1 MVSKMAYFPFMMDI
15 EDKTCLIVGGG
26 KIAFHKA
33 ELLLSFGAR
42 IRLVA
47 PKVCDEVKSLGV
59 KPKSDMPIDGT
70 TTGMAEIAN
79 VEIIKRRFTPED
91 LNNVDFVV
99 AATDDTALGEYISGL
114 CKKRGIPVNVVDK
127 KEECSF
133 IFPAIIKQGDLVV
146 SVSTGGNS
154 PAGAGYIK
162 RQIGETLPDYYGD
175 MVFRLGEYRDYI
187 LDNVQSPEDRKLIF
201 NRLLEYGDSHGGD
214 IPKNVVES
222 FVAGKL

>member
-47 PKVCDEVKSLGV
+47 PKVCEEIISLGV
-59 KPKSDMPIDGT
+59 Q
-70 TTGMAEIAN
+70 
-79 VEIIKRRFTPED
+79 IIKRKFTPDD
-91 LNNVDFVV
+91 LNNVDFAVV
-99 AATDDTALGEYISGL
+99 ATDDASLGEYISGL
-114 CKKRGIPVNVVDK
+114 CKERGIPVNVVDK

-162 RQIGETLPDYYGD
+162 RQIGEALPDYYGD

-187 LDNVQSPEDRKLIF
+187 LDNVQSAEDRKLIF

-214 IPKNVVES
+214 IPKNVVEG

>member
-1 MVSKMAYFPFMMDI
+1 MAYFPFMMDI

-33 ELLLSFGAR
+33 KLLLSFGAR

-47 PKVCDEVKSLGV
+47 PEVCEEL
-59 KPKSDMPIDGT
+59 DG
-70 TTGMAEIAN
+70 
-79 VEIIKRRFTPED
+79 VEIIKRKFTQDD

-99 AATDDTALGEYISGL
+99 AATDDTALGDYISGL

-175 MVFRLGEYRDYI
+175 MVLKLGEYRDYI

-201 NRLLEYGDSHGGD
+201 NKLLEYGDSHGGD

-222 FVAGKL
+222 FVGCCLQSEQ